1 MSDRKYSRRRVL
13 ALAGAG
19 ILGIAGYSRWNGM
32 ANNRHITGEPDNS
45 PFDPVIL
52 NTIAEFIAAYFGV
65 LLDDIDR
72 AELIQR
78 LTVSTSADSNWRV
91 DYRHL
96 AEIAD
101 DLAQEHGE
109 TSFVTATQ
117 QAREVVVA
125 DMLPQ
130 GQSRRRRKVRQ
141 FLMLDHRE
149 TLRMQGSTIP
159 HLIRLYRSSGV
170 PWRRRGY
177 TSWPGVGGSTFAYA
191 SQPATTGC

>member
-1 MSDRKYSRRRVL
+1 MSDRKYSRRRML

-19 ILGIAGYSRWNGM
+19 LLGVAGYRRWYGM
-32 ANNRHITGEPDNS
+32 ASNRHITGESDDS
-45 PFDPVIL
+45 AFDPATL
-52 NTIAEFIAAYFGV
+52 NTIADFIAAYFGV
-65 LLDDIDR
+65 SLDDVDR

-78 LTVSTSADSNWRV
+78 LTVSTTADSNWRV
-91 DYRHL
+91 DFRHL
-96 AEIAD
+96 ADIAD
-101 DLAQEHGE
+101 DLAQQQGE
-109 TSFVTATQ
+109 TSFVTANQ
-117 QAREVVVA
+117 QARDEIVA

-159 HLIRLYRSSGV
+159 HLVRLYRSSGV